1 MKVSTDACIFGAW
14 ITIPNLAENCLEI
27 GTGTG
32 LLSLML
38 AQRFKDISMDTVE
51 INEEAVLQATQNIEA
66 SKFANQIKIHHA
78 DIKNFE
84 KNRKY
89 DFIFSNPPFFENDV
103 ISENTAI
110 NLAKHSSA
118 LTLQELMIHCKRLL
132 HNEGVVAIII
142 PTHRSQ
148 DLQKFALENDLH
160 IKEIVRIRH
169 NVNKQFA
176 KEIHVY
182 SCKSCKVKIHDFTIK
197 NIDNLNS
204 EMMKNLMMQY
214 YL

>member
-132 HNEGVVAIII
+132 HIDGQVAVLI

-148 DLQKFALENDLH
+148 HLQKFALENNLYLQ
-160 IKEIVRIRH
+160 KKLNIRH
-169 NVNKQFA
+169 HIHKPNT

-182 SCKSCKVKIHDFTIK
+182 ASVFSDIIVENFTIK
-197 NIDNLNS
+197 NDENLNS
-204 EMMKNLMMQY
+204 NMMNELMLEY